1 MPDGSSQYGKTI
13 MENPEKYF
21 TEEIM
26 QALDEASRK
35 EFSYG

>member
-1 MPDGSSQYGKTI
+1 MPDGSKVFGKQI
-13 MENPEKYF
+13 NDNPEKYF

-26 QALDEASRK
+26 GKLEAAAFK